1 MKKNSIKS
9 ITVVAVIIILFCAL
23 SAFFVIGQGIVMLI
37 KPENIGVVWN
47 DADKILQIII
57 AIGRPLGGA
66 AFFGLITAF
75 LIKTIKGL
83 RNGILFPS
91 ANVTILYL
99 SALALFIYNFCYS
112 NGWVLTGT
120 NALLIDTDDVGIS
133 MIFVVFAMIYKIAV
147 KVSEENS
154 LTI

>member
-1 MKKNSIKS
+1 MKKSSTRS
-9 ITVVAVIIILFCAL
+9 ITAIAVIIIIFCAL
-23 SAFFVIGQGIVMLI
+23 SAAFVIGQGIVMLI
-37 KPENIGVVWN
+37 KPAAIGVVWS
-47 DADKILQIII
+47 DTEKGLQLLI

-66 AFFGLITAF
+66 AFFGLITTF

-83 RNGILFPS
+83 KNGILFPS

-112 NGWVLTGT
+112 NGGILTGKD
-120 NALLIDTDDVGIS
+120 ALLIDTDDVGIS
-133 MIFVVFAMIYKIAV
+133 LIFVVFAMIYRIAV
-147 KVSEENS
+147 RVSEENS